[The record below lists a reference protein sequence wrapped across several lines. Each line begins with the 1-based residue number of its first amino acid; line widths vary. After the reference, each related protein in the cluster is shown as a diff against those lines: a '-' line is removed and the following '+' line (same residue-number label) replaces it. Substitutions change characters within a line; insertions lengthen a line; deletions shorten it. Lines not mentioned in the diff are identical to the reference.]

1 MARPVYIL
9 GAGFSKTISD
19 EMPITFELTKLIKQR
34 NPDIAINLGN
44 MTFEQWLTVHSTDL
58 PFLENYENT
67 QRRSISEKITES
79 VGDIIAERTDRASS
93 VPCPEWL
100 TELINIWH
108 EEKAVVI
115 TLNYDTLVERAVNS
129 ANLIDYD
136 GKSTINSEN
145 IVHPSPMSGPALV
158 WDDQGEYVDNESFQ
172 LIKLHGSINWFY
184 SRFDAGVVSAQKLRV
199 REKFNGKRTIKHSE
213 KIISEIIGSQD
224 RLIIPPIIS
233 KDKFYGT
240 NISNIL
246 WRTARKYL
254 KQAEEIIFI
263 GYSLPPEDFV
273 TGQLVKEIPSGA
285 KIVVADYFAD
295 SDCKSGI
302 TKNLI
307 NIGINTI
314 DKIFTGSNYITHFIN
329 HRSAIDA
336 TRYKENILLK

>member
-67 QRRSISEKITES
+67 QRRSTSEKITES

-199 REKFNGKRTIKHSE
+199 REKFNSKRTIKHSE
-213 KIISEIIGSQD
+213 KIISEMIESQD
-224 RLIIPPIIS
+224 RLIIPPVVS

-254 KQAEEIIFI
+254 QQAESVTFI

-273 TGQLVKEIPSGA
+273 TSQLLKELSSDI
-285 KIVVADYFAD
+285 KIIVADRFAD
-295 SDCKSGI
+295 KKFNTGI
-302 TKNLI
+302 TKNLSDI
-307 NIGINTI
+307 ILARPSN
-314 DKIFTGSNYITHFIN
+314 IFTSDRYMEELIDFI
-329 HRSAIDA
+329 R
-336 TRYKENILLK
+336 TERK